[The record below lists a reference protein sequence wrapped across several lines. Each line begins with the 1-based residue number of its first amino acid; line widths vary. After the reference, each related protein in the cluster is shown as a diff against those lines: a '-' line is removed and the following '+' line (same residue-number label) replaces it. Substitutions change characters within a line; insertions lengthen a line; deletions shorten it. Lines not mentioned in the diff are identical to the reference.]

1 MLDQN
6 RDDAQALL
14 EWDFRS
20 MSRDYRIAAVDKA
33 FSVLEALA
41 DSPGQGVSE
50 LSRKLGMTKSLVFR
64 VLSTLEARGYV
75 ARDANNAVY
84 ALGFRAGI
92 LGEQTNKQIALVSA
106 ALPQMEALRDITAE
120 NVNLI
125 IRVGLQSLVVATR
138 EGNHS
143 MRLFAQAG
151 RFGPLHAGGGSTLL
165 LAFAPKPIREEV
177 LAGELTCFTPQT
189 VADPLTLSEVLNRIR
204 GQRWHIAQNDL
215 DEGAFSVAAPIR
227 GGAGEVIAAISV
239 AGALVR
245 FDAGRQ
251 KSHLAAVMD
260 AADQISRHLGPARAA
275 VP

>member
-6 RDDAQALL
+6 RDTAQALP
-14 EWDFRS
+14 EWDLYA
-20 MSRDYRIAAVDKA
+20 MSRDYRIASVDKA

-41 DSPGQGVSE
+41 GSPGQGVSE
-50 LSRKLGMTKSLVFR
+50 LSRSLGMTKSLVFR

-75 ARDANNAVY
+75 ARDDNAEY

-106 ALPQMEALRDITAE
+106 ALPQMEVLRDKTAE
-120 NVNLI
+120 NVNLVV
-125 IRVGLQSLVVATR
+125 RVGLQSLVVATR
-138 EGNHS
+138 EGHHS

-151 RFGPLHAGGGSTLL
+151 RLGPLHAGGGSTLL
-165 LAFAPKPIREEV
+165 LAFAPKSIREEV
-177 LAGELTCFTPQT
+177 LAGELTSFTPQT
-189 VADPLTLSEVLNRIR
+189 LAEPLALSEMLNKIR

-227 GGAGEVIAAISV
+227 GGAGEVVAAISV

-245 FDAGRQ
+245 FDEAR
-251 KSHLAAVMD
+251 KRSHLAAVMD
-260 AADQISRHLGPARAA
+260 AADRISRHLGPTKAT